1 MANLLTIYLTLFLV
15 LVLQDLD
22 DILDTR
28 YFQFDREAPLS
39 RRPSS
44 CQRTGSSNS
53 LLVNFFNNNSK
64 KERKLS
70 RTNSN
75 SNSDDKNSLNIAAN
89 IYCRYKTELC
99 RPYKEK
105 GECKY
110 GNKCQFAHGTHE
122 LRSALRHPKYK
133 TEPCHKFHTTGF
145 CNYGPRCTYIHNEE
159 DDEMSLSGKVNSLH
173 SEPSSSPSSFGSIS
187 PPPYS
192 ANTAFSFAPLVR
204 LPSSSSSS
212 DSNYTESRTSSPL
225 SFEGKEYQQFN
236 SFAASPFFSFGS
248 LRNQLMT

>member
-1 MANLLTIYLTLFLV
+1 MMSSKSIVSLKNSSSILN
-15 LVLQDLD
+15 QDLD

-28 YFQFDREAPLS
+28 YFQFGRDAPMS
-39 RRPSS
+39 RRPS
-44 CQRTGSSNS
+44 CQRSGSNNS
-53 LLVNFFNNNSK
+53 LLVNFFANNSK
-64 KERKLS
+64 KDRKLS
-70 RTNSN
+70 RTNSD
-75 SNSDDKNSLNIAAN
+75 SDEKIVVGN

-99 RPYKEK
+99 RPFKEK

-110 GNKCQFAHGTHE
+110 GNKCQFAHGAHE
-122 LRSALRHPKYK
+122 LRCTLRHPKYK

-159 DDEMSLSGKVNSLH
+159 DDEMSGKVSSLS

-187 PPPYS
+187 PPPYA

-225 SFEGKEYQQFN
+225 SFEGKEYNNFG
-236 SFAASPFFSFGS
+236 ASPYFSFQS